1 MSSKQIDHSTQLL
14 AKLSS
19 QIDNLLSYDDKAP
32 QIEIDIIKENIRTL
46 YDIIDNFN
54 NTTFAVVTNQNIE
67 DIDKEINDLL
77 DIAESEFN
85 NEEEKIE
92 EQIAE
97 QEIVLEEQYIDD
109 KQEPEIPKEEEINRI
124 HDELVEDKKKAD
136 AKVKADEIAYRK
148 EIEERV
154 RKQLD
159 KEKEAEL
166 AKQKAIEDKVV
177 QQLAKEKEE
186 AIQKAKDVEIA
197 KQKIIDEKVA
207 QQLAKE
213 KEDEAAKQKAIEEK
227 AKEASKP
234 TNIYGEPKKTVHVL
248 DVLPED
254 ELEEDSNAAPLM
266 PSTIKLK
273 PIKSLKNGIGIN
285 DKFMII
291 NDLFEG
297 RTKNFNKAINKLDTL
312 TDTQEALF
320 LLGDMKDENLWEA
333 QDAVFKS
340 FKMYVERR
348 YAK

>member
-54 NTTFAVVTNQNIE
+54 NATSAVVTNQNIE

-77 DIAESEFN
+77 DIAEAEFN

-109 KQEPEIPKEEEINRI
+109 KQEPEIPKEEDINKI
-124 HDELVEDKKKAD
+124 HNELVEENKKAE

-154 RKQLD
+154 KKQLE

-186 AIQKAKDVEIA
+186 AQQKAKEDEIA
-197 KQKIIDEKVA
+197 KQKTIDKQVA

-213 KEDEAAKQKAIEEK
+213 KEIVEK
-227 AKEASKP
+227 AKETSKS
-234 TNIYGEPKKTVHVL
+234 TNTGDEIKKTVHVL

-297 RTKNFNKAINKLDTL
+297 RAKEFNKAINKLDTL

-320 LLGDMKDENLWEA
+320 LLGDMKDENLWET

-340 FKMYVERR
+340 FKIYVERR